1 MAMVR
6 NPTLWRSLV
15 VAWFITLFLLS
26 SMPKLPPG
34 PKIPFEDKI
43 AHTVYYSLGAACVYL
58 ARRLGQSAATGRA
71 AVVAAVL
78 FCMAIGAFD
87 EWHQTFVPNRSGNDP
102 YDWLADTLGGFVGSL
117 LGWAALRV
125 VRVRN
130 SGITAR

>member
-6 NPTLWRSLV
+6 NPTLWWSLV

-58 ARRLGQSAATGRA
+58 ARRLGRSPASGRT
-71 AVVAAVL
+71 AVFAAVL
-78 FCMAIGAFD
+78 FCMAVGAFD

-102 YDWLADTLGGFVGSL
+102 FDWLADTLGGFVGSL

>member
-6 NPTLWRSLV
+6 NPTLWWSLV

-58 ARRLGQSAATGRA
+58 ARRLGRSPSTGRA

-78 FCMAIGAFD
+78 FCMAVGAFD

-102 YDWLADTLGGFVGSL
+102 FDWLADTLGGFVGSL